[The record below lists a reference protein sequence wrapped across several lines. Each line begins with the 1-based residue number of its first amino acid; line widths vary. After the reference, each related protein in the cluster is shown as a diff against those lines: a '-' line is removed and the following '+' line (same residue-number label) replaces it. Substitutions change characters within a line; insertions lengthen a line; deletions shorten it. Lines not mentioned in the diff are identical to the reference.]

1 MLEYMFE
8 MLSCLVSLICFGD
21 VNRSTAIYIFSFAQK
36 KHACTSVCTM
46 SCPYV
51 SKRTHKKLRERC
63 FEAKCLN
70 KSTAVPTPPLVVND
84 VFIYY
89 LL

>member
-36 KHACTSVCTM
+36 KHACTSVCVLCRAHM
-46 SCPYV
+46 
-51 SKRTHKKLRERC
+51 L
-63 FEAKCLN
+63 AKEHTKNCARDASRRN
-70 KSTAVPTPPLVVND
+70 V
-84 VFIYY
+84 
-89 LL
+89 